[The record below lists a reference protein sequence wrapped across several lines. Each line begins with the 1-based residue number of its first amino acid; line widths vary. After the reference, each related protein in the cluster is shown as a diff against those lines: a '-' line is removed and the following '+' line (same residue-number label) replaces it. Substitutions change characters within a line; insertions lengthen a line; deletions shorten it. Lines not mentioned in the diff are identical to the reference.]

1 MAEVA
6 RKHHTVPQFYLKG
19 FATKARQPQIG
30 TVQLPG
36 DKRFVQSTSKAS
48 THTDFYAIPGHE
60 EGQDVFEK
68 DLSRMEGEA
77 ATVIRKIT
85 EERVWPLPPDDR
97 ELLAAFLTLQ
107 FLRGPEQ
114 RRHMEET
121 MAITTR
127 MEIGY
132 GGKAN
137 VAKWAKR
144 KHGITVSEEQAAR
157 IWNEATRPEG
167 PPIQLAP
174 TGHINQILELTPK
187 LARYFLF
194 RPWVL
199 YRFSARSLLTCDTPI
214 SLIPHQQ
221 STMADEDGLDE
232 GVLEQ
237 GVGLMTAWGITFP
250 LTRKIGLLLASPKE
264 FIGHV
269 TGDEV
274 ATGRFD
280 LAHAPSTAAAN
291 LFNDATIRNAR
302 QWIFHHPDDTHLVP
316 EDLPE
321 PRNREMEVI
330 GGPLE
335 FSGKP
340 LYGLLSPE

>member
-1 MAEVA
+1 MGEVA

-19 FATKARQPQIG
+19 FATKDRQIG

-36 DKRFVQSTSKAS
+36 AKRFVQSTSKAS
-48 THTDFYAIPGHE
+48 TQTDFYAIPGHE
-60 EGQDVFEK
+60 DGQDVFEK
-68 DLSRMEGEA
+68 SLSGMEGEA
-77 ATVIRKIT
+77 ASVIRRIR
-85 EERVWPLPPDDR
+85 EEHVWPLPAEER
-97 ELLAAFLTLQ
+97 ELLAAFLTMQ

-121 MAITTR
+121 MALVTR

-137 VAKWAKR
+137 VGKWVKR
-144 KHGITVSEEQAAR
+144 KHGVTVSEEQADR

-174 TGHINQILELTPK
+174 IGHINQMLELTPK

-199 YRFSARSLLTCDTPI
+199 YRFSARSLLTCDTPV
-214 SLIPHQQ
+214 SLVPHLKGP
-221 STMADEDGLDE
+221 MADEVAPEE
-232 GVLEQ
+232 GI
-237 GVGLMTAWGITFP
+237 GLMTAWGITFP
-250 LTRKIGLLLASPKE
+250 LTRKIGLLLGSPDE

-269 TGDEV
+269 SGDEV

-280 LAHAPSTAAAN
+280 VAQAPSTAAAN
-291 LFNDATIRNAR
+291 LFNDSTIRNAR

-316 EDLPE
+316 DDLPD
-321 PRNREMEVI
+321 PRKKEIEVI
-330 GGPLE
+330 GGPE
-335 FSGKP
+335 KFSGEP
-340 LYGLLSPE
+340 LFRSHSAE

>member
-1 MAEVA
+1 MADVA

-19 FATKARQPQIG
+19 FATAARQIG

-36 DKRFVQSTSKAS
+36 AKRFVQSTRKAS
-48 THTDFYAIPGHE
+48 IYTDFYSIPGHE
-60 EGQDVFEK
+60 DGQDVFEK
-68 DLSRMEGEA
+68 GLSRMEGEA

-85 EERVWPLPPDDR
+85 EERVWPLLPEER
-97 ELLAAFLTLQ
+97 ELLGAFLTMQ

-121 MAITTR
+121 SALTTR

-144 KHGITVSEEQAAR
+144 KHGITVSEEEAAR
-157 IWNEATRPEG
+157 IWDEATRPEG

-174 TGHINQILELTPK
+174 IGHINQMLELTPK

-199 YRFSARSLLTCDTPI
+199 YRFSARSLLTCDTPV
-214 SLIPHQQ
+214 SLVPHLKGP
-221 STMADEDGLDE
+221 MADA
-232 GVLEQ
+232 VPLEE

-250 LTRKIGLLLASPKE
+250 LTRKAGLLLANPDE

-280 LAHAPSTAAAN
+280 VAQAPSAVAAN
-291 LFNDATIRNAR
+291 LFNGATIRNAR

-321 PRNREMEVI
+321 PRNREIEVV

-340 LYGLLSPE
+340 LYESPSAE